1 MDDDRDFDEILGFG
15 ARLRMLAQLQG
26 AYLDQ
31 LRDQGL
37 DDEQAFTLLRDW
49 SSRAY
54 DWTLRPPAPTAAP
67 APPTAS
73 DQPRPDPSQ
82 ADPAEPYLLS
92 IDELER
98 ELRLL
103 DDTPFGD
110 ADDVDQAA

>member
-1 MDDDRDFDEILGFG
+1 MDDARDFEEILGFG
-15 ARLRMLAQLQG
+15 ARLRMLAQLQA

-31 LRDQGL
+31 LRDQGM
-37 DDEQAFTLLRDW
+37 DDEQSFTLVRDW

-54 DWTLRPPAPTAAP
+54 DWTMRPPAPTSAP
-67 APPTAS
+67 APPLAVPE
-73 DQPRPDPSQ
+73 PRDPSV
-82 ADPAEPYLLS
+82 ADPEESYLLG

-103 DDTPFGD
+103 DEHPLSD